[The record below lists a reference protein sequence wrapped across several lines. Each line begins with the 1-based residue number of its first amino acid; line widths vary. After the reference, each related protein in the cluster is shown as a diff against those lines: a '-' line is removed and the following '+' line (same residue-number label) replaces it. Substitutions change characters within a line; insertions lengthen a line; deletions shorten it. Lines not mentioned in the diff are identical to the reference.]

1 METFSAIILQ
11 LKTYMNSLDWAY
23 MITYIIIC
31 YGINHYK
38 VREGLRRAT
47 GTHTATRYRVI
58 LIGLLYGITIYFLR
72 GYTKEHI
79 ENLFESFIFALVFHK
94 FIVESFLYYLAKHFL
109 PEEISKHLLDEEQ
122 IKKIYT
128 HEKK

>member
-1 METFSAIILQ
+1 METLFGIISQ
-11 LKTYMNSLDWAY
+11 LKAYMNSLDWAY

-38 VREGLRRAT
+38 VREGLRKAT
-47 GTHTATRYRVI
+47 GTQTSTRYRVM
-58 LIGLLYGITIYFLR
+58 LIGVLYGIAIYFLR

-79 ENLFESFIFALVFHK
+79 ENLFESFIFALIFHK
-94 FIVESFLYYLAKHFL
+94 FIIESFLYYLAKHVL
-109 PEEISKHLLDEEQ
+109 PQEISKHLLDEEQ